1 MSGESKHDTSPVS
14 IWRTYFVANEWNEI
28 QTIRK
33 ISPTFQIMTVLFFLE
48 VHLPQLWTLHSFCSF
63 CYISN
68 SCCWHAILSY
78 LGAGLLKPGL
88 EGPLVKFTAISR
100 RIHPLIQPDTAL
112 WCGSHA
118 VALHWASAGAQ
129 PPFAHLTF
137 LSFTSI
143 LTSFFPKVSVKCT
156 PLNPLKDVL

>member
-1 MSGESKHDTSPVS
+1 MTPRQSASGGLTLWPMNGMRFRPSARSV
-14 IWRTYFVANEWNEI
+14 R
-28 QTIRK
+28 
-33 ISPTFQIMTVLFFLE
+33 LFRSWPCFSSLR
-48 VHLPQLWTLHSFCSF
+48 
-63 CYISN
+63 YISHN
-68 SCCWHAILSY
+68 YGPLVHFAAFATSQTTSCCWHAILPY
-78 LGAGLLKPGL
+78 LGAGLFEPGL

-118 VALHWASAGAQ
+118 VALHWTSSGAQ

-143 LTSFFPKVSVKCT
+143 LTSFFPKISVKCT